1 MRYPTGVETWLA
13 AFLSKFTYLAIVG
26 VLTAAGV
33 GVPISEDLVLLL
45 GGALAAKGVTWFWPT
60 LAAGFFGV
68 LLGDGL
74 IHRWGARLG
83 PKAYS
88 TRLVQR
94 VLSPQRQAQ
103 LRDHYARHGMLTVVV
118 GRHTPGLRAAIFF
131 LAGAS
136 GVPRWKFLLADAV
149 SAAFTVPLVV
159 SLGYFFAAH
168 LDELRA
174 KMHHVE
180 WIAAAVVAAAAA
192 VWLFFR
198 WRGKA
203 RDAALRTSAG
213 QRPISRDLVGRPPGG
228 SPR

>member
-1 MRYPTGVETWLA
+1 MESWLS

-33 GVPISEDLVLLL
+33 GAPVSEDLVLLL
-45 GGALAAKGVTWFWPT
+45 GGALAAKGVTGFWPT
-60 LAAGFFGV
+60 LIAGYFGV

-74 IHRWGARLG
+74 IHRWGAKLG
-83 PKAYS
+83 PRAYC
-88 TRLVQR
+88 TRFVQR
-94 VLSPQRQAQ
+94 VLSSQRQAQ

-136 GVPRWKFLLADAV
+136 GVPRWKFLLADAI

-159 SLGYFFAAH
+159 TLGFYFAAH

-174 KMHHVE
+174 KIHHVE
-180 WIAAAVVAAAAA
+180 WIAAAVVVAAAG
-192 VWLFFR
+192 VWWFFR
-198 WRGKA
+198 ARGKA
-203 RDAALRTSAG
+203 REVAACAKRGVPATPLDGAKPNPLDDSSGA
-213 QRPISRDLVGRPPGG
+213 RPR
-228 SPR
+228 